1 MKKEINSAVVEHC
14 SYSNDK
20 DCSYSDEED
29 HGKIIRRMTK
39 HTEWSVIASKV
50 KTHYGD
56 KTTSVL
62 LIHDI
67 VRIHSSH
74 ERFKDLQQD
83 VKIATHAEALMSRND
98 DDEGYEFAQQAKDSS
113 DSNTLQNVQATSS
126 FFCFVL

>member
-1 MKKEINSAVVEHC
+1 
-14 SYSNDK
+14 
-20 DCSYSDEED
+20 
-29 HGKIIRRMTK
+29 MTK
-39 HTEWSVIASKV
+39 HTKWSVIASKV

-83 VKIATHAEALMSRND
+83 VKIATHVEALMGKLAAATAATASATTTTR
-98 DDEGYEFAQQAKDSS
+98 
-113 DSNTLQNVQATSS
+113 ATSS
-126 FFCFVL
+126 RSRPRTPAMTTPCRLQATK